1 MRIGGF
7 ERTAEGHHVSLG
19 ARSERHLA
27 GLISARR
34 VIAARLSSAAA
45 AVVLG
50 VAASGVVAADSNDA
64 HAHHRHVLPALTR
77 SLADYAVPDVKLVRD
92 DGKTVAL
99 GPELDDG
106 RAVVL
111 SFIYTSCTSVCP
123 VTSHTLSQ
131 LQQQLAPTERDGVH
145 FISISIDPEYD
156 TPARLREYG
165 KRFGAGPQWQHYTG
179 TLAASVSAQ
188 RAFGV
193 YRGDKMSHT
202 PTTLMRAKP
211 GDRWTRIDGFATSEQ
226 LLAELRGICTTR

>member
-1 MRIGGF
+1 M
-7 ERTAEGHHVSLG
+7 SLG
-19 ARSERHLA
+19 AWSERHTV
-27 GLISARR
+27 GSISARR
-34 VIAARLSSAAA
+34 VNTARLPGACAAVALLIAATSA
-45 AVVLG
+45 
-50 VAASGVVAADSNDA
+50 VVAAESGDV
-64 HAHHRHVLPALTR
+64 HAHHRHVVPALTR
-77 SLADYAVPDVKLVRD
+77 SLADYAAPDVKLVRD

-99 GPELDDG
+99 GAEMDDG

-131 LQQQLAPTERDGVH
+131 LQQQLTSAERDGVH
-145 FISISIDPEYD
+145 FMSITIDPEYD

-165 KRFGAGPQWQHYTG
+165 KKFGAGPQWQHYTG
-179 TLAASVSAQ
+179 TLAASATAQ

-193 YRGDKMSHT
+193 YRGEKMSHA

-211 GDRWTRIDGFATSEQ
+211 GDRWTRIDGFATADQ